1 MESEVGW
8 EKWGGEHVPG
18 VQAPSPSWDGV
29 SSPVLWQQPLHLA
42 LCPPS
47 CLLPIPAWACRGVT
61 ELSAPSPSI
70 GSPIFDPCLNSICF
84 PKCHLFISTTPTACT
99 FAEGR
104 EHILWPCHQLPGRQA
119 VLLVVVLPS
128 PCVQHLETLSPL
140 PLQPPFSL
148 STWTNLS
155 LALKTFLDC

>member
-1 MESEVGW
+1 MGSTSLGSRHPAPPGME
-8 EKWGGEHVPG
+8 
-18 VQAPSPSWDGV
+18 
-29 SSPVLWQQPLHLA
+29 SPVLYCGSSHFTWHCALRPACFLSQPGLA
-42 LCPPS
+42 G
-47 CLLPIPAWACRGVT
+47 GVT